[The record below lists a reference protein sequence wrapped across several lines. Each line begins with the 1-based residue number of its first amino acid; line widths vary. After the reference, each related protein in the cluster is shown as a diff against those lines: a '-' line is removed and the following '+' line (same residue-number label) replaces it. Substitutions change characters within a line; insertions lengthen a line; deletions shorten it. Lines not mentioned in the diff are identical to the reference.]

1 MNGKKILIVDDN
13 QIILRALSRKIES
26 SGYIAF
32 TALDPAEGVAAVRR
46 EKPDLIVLDIN
57 FPPDVA
63 HGGGVF
69 SDGFQMIPWLRRM
82 DEAKDT
88 PIIIITGAQTTNN
101 KDRALQ
107 EGACAF
113 FQKPVDHEQLF
124 AAIREAL
131 HEEAAP
137 NAQE

>member
-1 MNGKKILIVDDN
+1 MNGKKILIIDDN
-13 QIILRALSRKIES
+13 AIILRALSRKIES
-26 SGYIAF
+26 GGYQVF
-32 TALDPAEGVAAVRR
+32 TAADPAEGVATVRQQ
-46 EKPDLIVLDIN
+46 KPDLIVLDIN

-69 SDGFQMIPWLRRM
+69 SDGFRMIPWLRRM

-88 PIIIITGAQTTNN
+88 PIIIITGTQSPNN
-101 KDRALQ
+101 KERALQ

-131 HEEAAP
+131 PETAAP
-137 NAQE
+137 NA